1 MERLPFHLPE
11 FVRTAWVSE
20 DARAYWEPKIQ
31 AINHVWPLVERAS
44 VYERLRRGALQ
55 SVEPPQLP
63 ELQVECF
70 AHNTPMTIVGVEGAH
85 ERYGNAA
92 IPYQPGQPF
101 VFRVYIGAWPK
112 TFLAA
117 WEAGDQREIGRTL
130 GFPEC
135 CVQFFERYWQ
145 QDGWRDLTYP
155 MLESQH
161 ENRVTNNVL
170 LKALGVR
177 PVFHLPCSFT
187 CQASCEIGEQILA
200 LMVLLGHT
208 QEEAWLRELLSMP
221 MEWTSLHG
229 VAIVVTPLFKVVY
242 ASDPLP
248 MKATLQL
255 RSDHYPVYGGRGNTF
270 PFSRVQPLP
279 VVNINRDLGLQ
290 RFNGFATREAMQRA
304 HQFVVDALPPEVY
317 GSVLDLGCGDGALL
331 RAVHARHPYTELHG
345 VEQRTDLL
353 HGYDTGDLFTW
364 EWHRDYRIVLLAAQ
378 RLTEVDRATAFG
390 LLDRIAAHAETLV
403 LYSYAAWPHELG
415 DLVET
420 CFSVVTGRRDAVL
433 NCEVRLCESRVHASR
448 RLARS
453 RIEADDAANASPAAG
468 ATARGDSRNARGSG
482 AGGRGAATT
491 E

>member
-1 MERLPFHLPE
+1 MERLAFHLPE

-20 DARAYWEPKIQ
+20 DARAYWEPKIH
-31 AINHVWPLVERAS
+31 AINQVWPLVERAS
-44 VYERLRRGALQ
+44 VYERLRKGALQ

-63 ELQVECF
+63 ELQAECF
-70 AHNTPMTIVGVEGAH
+70 AHNVPMTVVGIEGAH

-92 IPYQPGQPF
+92 VPYQPGQPF

-117 WEAGDQREIGRTL
+117 WQAGDQREIGRTL

-208 QEEAWLRELLSMP
+208 QEEAWLRALLSMP

-248 MKATLQL
+248 TKATLRL
-255 RSDHYPVYGGRGNTF
+255 PSDAYPVYGARGNVF
-270 PFSRVQPLP
+270 PFETATPVPVPLWKRP
-279 VVNINRDLGLQ
+279 RHL
-290 RFNGFATREAMQRA
+290 NGFAGPDAMERG
-304 HQFVVDALPPEVY
+304 HRFILDSLPELT
-317 GSVLDLGCGDGALL
+317 GGVLDLGCGDGALL
-331 RAVHARHPYTELHG
+331 RAIQQKAPEATVHG
-345 VEQRTDLL
+345 VESQADLAA
-353 HGYDTGDLFTW
+353 GDPRIVVGDLFAW
-364 EWHRDYRIVLLAAQ
+364 PWGGDYQCVLLAMQ
-378 RLTEVDRATAFG
+378 RLMEVNRTAAVE
-390 LLDRIAAHAETLV
+390 LLAAIRRHSAMLL
-403 LYSYAAWPHELG
+403 LYSYDGPHPEIEPLLAPFSIISTHADGTHAAFLLE
-415 DLVET
+415 
-420 CFSVVTGRRDAVL
+420 
-433 NCEVRLCESRVHASR
+433 
-448 RLARS
+448 
-453 RIEADDAANASPAAG
+453 
-468 ATARGDSRNARGSG
+468 
-482 AGGRGAATT
+482 
-491 E
+491 